1 MKREIKK
8 EDSTL
13 KMLRKSRGMD
23 AKEVAE
29 KMGVAWYAV
38 SHWENGHA
46 RTITQEQAEK
56 YAEVLGVPVELIAY
70 ELTIKGGAKTP
81 NYPTPPMPKTAP
93 AKEAEQMTVE
103 DVLRNTAPEDADPDF
118 MKELKDGLKA
128 AAVPSSVRC
137 ADTFPSGKAR
147 ENGWIDANEE
157 KPHGRCVVATKS
169 GRVSYMREEDEIML
183 WIPMPEVPHEN

>member
-46 RTITQEQAEK
+46 RSIKQEEAEK
-56 YAEVLGVPVELIAY
+56 YAEVLGVPVEFIAH
-70 ELTIKGGAKTP
+70 ELTIKGGAKTQ
-81 NYPTPPMPKTAP
+81 KTENLGLTDEE
-93 AKEAEQMTVE
+93 KNRQMTVE
-103 DVLRNTAPEDADPDF
+103 DVLRNTPPEDADPDF
-118 MKELKDGLKA
+118 MKELKEKA
-128 AAVPSSVRC
+128 GETGAPHQSAAPTASHR
-137 ADTFPSGKAR
+137 SGEAKKG
-147 ENGWIDANEE
+147 NGWIDANEE
-157 KPHGRCVVATKS
+157 NPHGKCVVVTKS